1 MVRNVTDEDDM
12 GSASIA
18 KQKEKKRK
26 EKRPLLFFVYASII
40 HIRRGTHEYQCSSG

>member
-18 KQKEKKRK
+18 KQKEKKR
-26 EKRPLLFFVYASII
+26 EEAIVVLCLRFHNPYTQR
-40 HIRRGTHEYQCSSG
+40 HT